1 MLTICQ
7 RQNLGSGLWA
17 FFQRVDTGAT
27 GLQELRAVNILPKP
41 PIPILDAL
49 EPRATPALINPHP
62 PYILHRV
69 HIWDP
74 DRIIHTPINDRG
86 AHCARIC
93 VDAIY
98 LWQTT

>member
-27 GLQELRAVNILPKP
+27 GLRELRAVNILLKP

-62 PYILHRV
+62 PYGGLRKSCIAY
-69 HIWDP
+69 IYG
-74 DRIIHTPINDRG
+74 TPIESYIPR
-86 AHCARIC
+86 
-93 VDAIY
+93 
-98 LWQTT
+98 